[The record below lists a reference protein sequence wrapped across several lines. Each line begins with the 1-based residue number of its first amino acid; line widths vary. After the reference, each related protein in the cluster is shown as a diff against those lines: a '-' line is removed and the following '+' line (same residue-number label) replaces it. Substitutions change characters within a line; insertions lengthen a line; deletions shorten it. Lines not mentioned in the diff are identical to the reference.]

1 MSIYMN
7 GLGRMTKLV
16 TVSLFCK
23 TFKAF
28 FFITRSI
35 MILKPGIGL
44 KELNAYKVCINED
57 TWLTLTNLK
66 APISG
71 ERLQNHW
78 SSGFQSDHSF
88 YTTFLFFLARN

>member
-1 MSIYMN
+1 MN
-7 GLGRMTKLV
+7 GLGRMTKMA
-16 TVSLFCK
+16 TVPLFGK

-28 FFITRSI
+28 FSRTRSI

-66 APISG
+66 AQVSVYKTIGPLVSKAIIHFI
-71 ERLQNHW
+71 QHYC
-78 SSGFQSDHSF
+78 SF
-88 YTTFLFFLARN
+88 